1 MPLFKYKAVDSQGKL
16 LGGEIEAGNESDL
29 EQRLEHM
36 GQALVSC
43 KERTPHR
50 FSLGGERIGRREIIS
65 FCFYLEQLSR
75 AGVPLME
82 GLRDLRDTVE
92 NPRFK
97 EIVANLIDEIE
108 GGKMLS
114 EALALHPRIF
124 DSLFVSLVKTGEY
137 AGQLSEIFGKL
148 AESLKWQDELAAQ
161 TKKLIMYPAFVGI
174 VVLGV
179 VMFMM
184 IFLVPQLVG
193 FIKNMGQ
200 ELPLHTKVLIAV
212 SNFMIH
218 YWYWVL
224 AAPVALAVLVKYFS
238 ATSAAFRFRLDGFK
252 LRLWIIGPILRKI
265 ILARFATFFAMMYTS
280 GVSILESIR
289 ICEGVA
295 NNLVIAQG
303 LERAGRQI
311 SEGQGFTASFQ
322 STGLFPPL
330 VIRMLRVGESTG
342 ALDHALSNVSYF
354 YDRDVKESIAR
365 LQTLIEPVLTVALG
379 LVMGWIMLSVLGPIY
394 DTISKLKT

>member
-1 MPLFKYKAVDSQGKL
+1 MPLFKYKAVDSEGKL
-16 LGGEIEAGNESDL
+16 LSGEMEAGNENDL
-29 EQRLEHM
+29 EQRLGHM

-50 FSLGGERIGRREIIS
+50 FSLGGQKIGRRELIS

-97 EIVANLIDEIE
+97 EIVANLVDEIE

-114 EALALHPRIF
+114 EALALHPRVF
-124 DSLFVSLVKTGEY
+124 DNLFVNLVKTGEY
-137 AGQLSEIFGKL
+137 AGQLAEIFGKL

-174 VVLGV
+174 VILGV

-184 IFLVPQLVG
+184 IVLVPQLVG

-212 SNFMIH
+212 SDFMIH
-218 YWYWVL
+218 YWYLVL
-224 AAPVALAVLVKYFS
+224 ATPVALTVLVKYLS
-238 ATSAAFRFRLDGFK
+238 ITSAAFRFRLDGFK
-252 LRLWIIGPILRKI
+252 LRVWIIGPILRKI
-265 ILARFATFFAMMYTS
+265 ILARFATFFAMMYTA

-295 NNLVIAQG
+295 NNLVVAQG

-322 STGLFPPL
+322 NTGLFPPL

-342 ALDHALSNVSYF
+342 ALDEALKNVSYF

-365 LQTLIEPVLTVALG
+365 LQTLIEPVLTVVLG
-379 LVMGWIMLSVLGPIY
+379 LIMGWIMLSVLGPIY

>member
-1 MPLFKYKAVDSQGKL
+1 MSLFKYKAVDSEGKL
-16 LGGEIEAGNESDL
+16 LSGEMEAGNENDL

-50 FSLGGERIGRREIIS
+50 FSLGGQKIGRRELIS

-97 EIVANLIDEIE
+97 EIVANLVDEIE

-124 DSLFVSLVKTGEY
+124 DNLFVNLVKTGEY

-161 TKKLIMYPAFVGI
+161 TKKLIMYPAFVGV

-212 SNFMIH
+212 SDFMIH
-218 YWYWVL
+218 FWYLVL
-224 AAPVALAVLVKYFS
+224 ATPIALTVLVKYLS
-238 ATSAAFRFRLDGFK
+238 MTSAAFRFRLDGFK
-252 LRLWIIGPILRKI
+252 LRVWIIGPILRKI
-265 ILARFATFFAMMYTS
+265 ILARFATFFAMMYTA

-342 ALDHALSNVSYF
+342 ALDEALKNVSYF

-365 LQTLIEPVLTVALG
+365 VQTLIEPVLTVVLG
-379 LVMGWIMLSVLGPIY
+379 LIMGWIMLSVLGPIY
-394 DTISKLKT
+394 DTISKMKT